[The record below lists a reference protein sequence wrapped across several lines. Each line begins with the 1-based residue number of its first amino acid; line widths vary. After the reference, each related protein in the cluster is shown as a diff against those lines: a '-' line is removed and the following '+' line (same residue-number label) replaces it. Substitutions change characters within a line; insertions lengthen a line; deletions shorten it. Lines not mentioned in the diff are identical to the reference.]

1 MIFARISR
9 FVYDRI
15 RGTCANGDRM
25 LIKEQLLLTQ
35 RETLEGYSFKTR
47 RYGQTDGRMAER
59 QAVCVIVCYKTWT

>member
-1 MIFARISR
+1 
-9 FVYDRI
+9 
-15 RGTCANGDRM
+15 M